1 MGDLSLG
8 AGCIARKSNSDPVLR
23 PSPLEAVI
31 SRALHTQT
39 ITCQTGDV
47 RFEFIA
53 DRPVLDYLSTIAE
66 RGTSDDEKLRSE
78 QDLADWIVQSGIVD
92 TAPPVTQPTVERGK
106 ALREAMFRLIATLIN
121 HQTASEADRTLVN
134 LAAEAP
140 PPALRLDDNGLHR
153 YGDADAV
160 FALLARDC
168 LDLFDSPDRAALR
181 WCADGNCT
189 RVFIDRSRGHRR
201 RWCGMKGCGDRA
213 KAAAYRRRRASLRPP
228 GNL

>member
-1 MGDLSLG
+1 M
-8 AGCIARKSNSDPVLR
+8 P
-23 PSPLEAVI
+23 
-31 SRALHTQT
+31 RALHTLT
-39 ITCQTGDV
+39 ITCQAGDV

-78 QDLADWIVQSGIVD
+78 QDLADWIEQSGILD
-92 TAPPVTQPTVERGK
+92 TAPQVTEQTLEHGK

-121 HQTASEADRTLVN
+121 HQTASATDRTLVN
-134 LAAEAP
+134 AAAEASP
-140 PPALRLDDNGLHR
+140 PILRLDDNGLHR

-168 LDLFDSPDRAALR
+168 LDLFDNPDRAALR

-189 RVFIDRSRGHRR
+189 RAFIDRSRGQRR

-213 KAAAYRRRRASLRPP
+213 KAAAYRRRRASGWVKPP
-228 GNL
+228 DSHPG